1 MTANDLTTTL
11 TFRAEKKHSIRYD
24 NPDDSAAIKSIYV
37 MKDFMLKP
45 YPREVKITLE
55 FEP

>member
-1 MTANDLTTTL
+1 MTLPLTTTL

-24 NPDDSAAIKSIYV
+24 NPYDSAAIKSIYV
-37 MKDFMLKP
+37 MKDFMPKP

-55 FEP
+55 FEL